1 MTIDP
6 SKPFDLIFETM
17 PTQDGLRLDLF
28 VKAMIPSMSRT
39 RIQQR
44 IAENRVEV
52 NGATRPNN
60 WRVRLGDS
68 VLVRCHTPIGGE
80 DAGKTIPLDIIYEDD
95 DIVAVNKQ
103 AGLIMHPVGKHRHDT
118 LLNALY
124 WRYRDVLPRDENISL
139 ANRLDQYTSG
149 VVLAAKHATAK
160 RILQEDFENRVPQK
174 NYLALVRG
182 RIARDDGDID
192 LPIGPD
198 PEGRD
203 HCRMGVRHDS
213 LGKPSQTRYHVEER
227 FEAGF
232 TLVRLKPVTGRQHQ
246 LRVHMAALGHP
257 LAADAKYGGGI
268 RLELLREDGET
279 LVLERFALHAAAL
292 TFRHPMRNCGMTIEA
307 PLAAD
312 LAAAVQALRGGA
324 RETIAGRPA

>member
-1 MTIDP
+1 MAIDP
-6 SKPFDLIFETM
+6 SKPFDLTYETM
-17 PTQDGLRLDLF
+17 PTQDGWRLDLF

-44 IAENRVEV
+44 IAEGRVEV
-52 NGATRPNN
+52 NGAARPSN

-68 VLVRCHTPIGGE
+68 VLVRCHVPTGEE
-80 DAGKTIPLDIIYEDD
+80 DAGRTIPLDIVYEDD
-95 DIVAVNKQ
+95 DILAVNKQ

-124 WRYRDVLPRDENISL
+124 WRYRDVLPEDENINL
-139 ANRLDQYTSG
+139 ANRLDQFTSG
-149 VVLAAKHATAK
+149 VVLATKHAAAK

-174 NYLALVRG
+174 TYLALVRG
-182 RIARDDGDID
+182 RVADDDGEVD

-213 LGKPSQTRYHVEER
+213 LGKPSHTYYHVEER
-227 FEAGF
+227 FDSSF

-257 LAADAKYGGGI
+257 LAADAKYGGGV
-268 RLELLREDGET
+268 RLELLRECGGT
-279 LVLERFALHAAAL
+279 LALERFALHAAAL
-292 TFRHPMRNCGMTIEA
+292 TFRHPMRACEMTVEA

-312 LAAAVQALRGGA
+312 LAEVVRAIRDGA
-324 RETIAGRPA
+324 RETIAGRPV